1 MARGPSARFSANVF
15 SRLLPSFCLATPLIL
30 TVACAQT
37 SIRPIARTA
46 DKNLPPPAR
55 ILVYDFAISE
65 TEVIEYDGIMR
76 QQPSIRDPIVRR
88 WQISRIVGEALAVNL
103 TEKLRHL
110 GFTVERA
117 SSGASAEENDL
128 VIDGRFLIVDQGNPL
143 RRLIFGFGAG
153 AATMQTRVQVIAAG
167 ERKKLLE
174 FATQANGGTMPG
186 AVATAPIAAM
196 IPLGVSIGL
205 TAGSAVATRL
215 SSSPSDVT
223 QMAVSSAAEAVCY
236 LSEFFAKLG
245 WIKPDQVMK
254 ARIAY

>member
-1 MARGPSARFSANVF
+1 MARGSWWLFSANVS
-15 SRLLPSFCLATPLIL
+15 SRTFRGFFLATPLIL

-46 DKNLPPPAR
+46 DKNLAPPVR
-55 ILVYDFAISE
+55 ILVYDFAFSE
-65 TEVIEYDGIMR
+65 AEVIEYDGIMR
-76 QQPSIRDPIVRR
+76 QQPSIRDPIERR
-88 WQISRIVGEALAVNL
+88 RRMDRLVGEALAVNL
-103 TEKLRHL
+103 TDKLRHL

-153 AATMQTRVQVIAAG
+153 AATMQTRVQVIATG

-174 FATQANGGTMPG
+174 FVTQANGGTIPG

-196 IPLGVSIGL
+196 SPLGVSVGL

-215 SSSPSDVT
+215 NSHLSDVT
-223 QMAVSSAAEAVCY
+223 QMAASSAAEAACY

-245 WIKPDQVMK
+245 WIRSDQMTK

>member
-1 MARGPSARFSANVF
+1 MTRGSAALFSADVF
-15 SRLLPSFCLATPLIL
+15 SQLLRSLFLATPLIL
-30 TVACAQT
+30 TVGCAQT

-65 TEVIEYDGIMR
+65 AEVIEYDSIMR
-76 QQPSIRDPIVRR
+76 QQPSIRDPIERR
-88 WQISRIVGEALAVNL
+88 WQIGRIVGEALAVSL

-110 GFTVERA
+110 GFAVERA
-117 SSGASAEENDL
+117 SSGVSTGENDL

-153 AATMQTRVQVIAAG
+153 AATLQTRVQVIAAG

-186 AVATAPIAAM
+186 AVATAPIASM
-196 IPLGVSIGL
+196 IPLGVSVGL

-215 SSSPSDVT
+215 SGSPSDVT

-236 LSEFFAKLG
+236 LSEFFAKMG
-245 WIKPDQVMK
+245 WIKADQVMK
-254 ARIAY
+254 ARLAY

>member
-1 MARGPSARFSANVF
+1 MARRPANVF
-15 SRLLPSFCLATPLIL
+15 SRLLRSFFLATPLAL

-55 ILVYDFAISE
+55 ILVYDFTISE
-65 TEVIEYDGIMR
+65 AEVIEYDGIMR
-76 QQPSIRDPIVRR
+76 QQPSIRDPIERR
-88 WQISRIVGEALAVNL
+88 WQIGRIAGEALAVTL
-103 TEKLRHL
+103 TDKLRHL

-143 RRLIFGFGAG
+143 RRLIFGSGAG
-153 AATMQTRVQVIAAG
+153 AAMMQTRVQVIAAG
-167 ERKKLLE
+167 QRKKVLE
-174 FATQANGGTMPG
+174 FATQANSGTMPG

-196 IPLGVSIGL
+196 IPFGVSAGL

-223 QMAVSSAAEAVCY
+223 QMAVSSADEAVCY

-245 WIKPDQVMK
+245 WIKSDQVMK
-254 ARIAY
+254 ARITY